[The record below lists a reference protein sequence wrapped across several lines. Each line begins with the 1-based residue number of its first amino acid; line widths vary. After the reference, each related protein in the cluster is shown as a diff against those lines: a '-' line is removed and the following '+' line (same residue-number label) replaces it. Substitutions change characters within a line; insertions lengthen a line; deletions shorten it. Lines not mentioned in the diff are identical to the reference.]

1 MKGDKIPECTEI
13 LHEYRALKPNDST
26 TTKYMVSIYNNLGRY
41 GDATLLLEHT
51 LNLFPNKKDLQEQ
64 LFFSYVREGKLLKQQ
79 NQALTL
85 YKAH

>member
-1 MKGDKIPECTEI
+1 
-13 LHEYRALKPNDST
+13 
-26 TTKYMVSIYNNLGRY
+26 LGRHTE
-41 GDATLLLEHT
+41 ATNVLEQILT
-51 LNLFPNKKDLQEQ
+51 MFKDNKGLQEE